1 MKDIRAERD
10 AESRVPE
17 VRTAPE
23 TPGTGG
29 AEDRPYPAQRSAMSD
44 ADADPG
50 RNAGGTGREAAGGV
64 QSVERAFRVLEI
76 LADAR
81 GEVPLAEIAR
91 SAGLA
96 QPTAHRLLQTMLRL
110 GYVRQLDSRG
120 YALGPGLI
128 HLGSRATPP
137 LVQRAQPVMVELEEV
152 ARETVNLAVLDGDH
166 VAYVGQV
173 PSRHQMRMFTEVGRR
188 VLPHSA
194 GVGKAIL
201 STLPE
206 VRVREIIAGTG
217 MPRFTPTTITEP
229 EALLADLREA
239 RRRGF
244 AVDDGEREVGV
255 RCVAVPVPGSSPAA
269 ALSISG
275 PSARI
280 NDELAA
286 TITDALLAAAARL
299 AVDA

>member
-1 MKDIRAERD
+1 MKYEFRIMEPVG
-10 AESRVPE
+10 EKN
-17 VRTAPE
+17 E
-23 TPGTGG
+23 TTNGG
-29 AEDRPYPAQRSAMSD
+29 Q
-44 ADADPG
+44 DPG
-50 RNAGGTGREAAGGV
+50 RATGQASAGV
-64 QSVERAFRVLEI
+64 QSVERAFLVLEV
-76 LADAR
+76 LAEAR
-81 GEVPLAEIAR
+81 GEMPLAVIAR
-91 SAGLA
+91 ATGLA
-96 QPTAHRLLQTMLRL
+96 QPTVHRLLHTLMRL
-110 GYVRQLDSRG
+110 GHVRQLDSRG

-137 LVQRAQPVMVELEEV
+137 LASRAQPVMVELEEI
-152 ARETVNLAVLDGDH
+152 ARETVNLAVLDGDR
-166 VAYVGQV
+166 VAYIGQV

-206 VRVREIIAGTG
+206 TRVREIVAETG
-217 MPRFTPTTITEP
+217 LPRFTETTITDL

-244 AVDDGEREVGV
+244 AVDDGEHEVGV
-255 RCVAVPVPGSSPAA
+255 RCIAVPVPGTSPAA
-269 ALSISG
+269 AISISG

-299 AVDA
+299 GGAAG